1 MGKHQRRDPSPA
13 EQQVLEHG
21 YLRLLTSP
29 EDVARCD
36 QLIIEHHYLHDVTLV
51 GEHLR
56 YAFIYRGQWL
66 VVATWSSAAFHLK
79 DRDRFIGWTPEQ
91 CRRRRG
97 LLANNSRLLVLPDC
111 HYPNLISRSMRLML
125 ERLSSDWQARW
136 GHPLALVE
144 TFVDP
149 RFYQGT
155 AYKVSGW
162 SHLGK
167 TAGWTRDA
175 DDFYEKNDAPKQI
188 WVRELVKHA
197 CVKLRAPHLPEAW
210 AAGEAAVSV
219 RCTAKVPE
227 IRSLM
232 EQVHTGVAEFR
243 RAQALAYPLP
253 GLLCLMVMAAAQGV
267 VRGPQDLADY
277 AETLSPAQLRALRFR
292 ADPDTGEPRCP
303 GKTTFTRVL
312 HEVDDDQV
320 EAVLLRWQD
329 QILGPR
335 QDRIVIVDGK
345 KVRHAGV
352 EIVNAVDAQG
362 RFLGSVVTPSKSNE
376 IPAARQLLRGLTLP
390 GKILVADAMHTQD
403 QTAQQMLFEG
413 GGDYLLTVKG
423 NQTTLET
430 NLQTLFARQ
439 GFSPSAHRADAGAE
453 AGAQPRPLGDSLP
466 GVPAGRA
473 RPGGLSR
480 SPSGGSPGDADQAQ
494 RQMATGSRLSAEQP
508 HPGPTA
514 GPGHARAQ
522 AGLLG
527 GGKPA
532 PPLSGHHA
540 AGRSKPRTH
549 SQRRPGVGD
558 VPSRGGQPGQCRG
571 EPSAP
576 AESQDQV
583 QYGHLS
589 KALPFS
595 ARGAG
600 TAPRVDLR
608 QVS

>member
-1 MGKHQRRDPSPA
+1 MGKHHRRDPSPD
-13 EQQVLEHG
+13 EQHVLDHG
-21 YLRLLTSP
+21 HLRRLSSP
-29 EDVARCD
+29 EEVARCD
-36 QLIIEHHYLHDVTLV
+36 QLIVEHHYLHDVTLV

-56 YAFIYRGQWL
+56 YAFVYRGQWL
-66 VVATWSSAAFHLK
+66 AVATWSSAAFHLK
-79 DRDRFIGWTPEQ
+79 DRDQFIGWTPEQ

-111 HYPNLISRSMRLML
+111 HYPNLISRFMRLML

-167 TAGWTRDA
+167 TAGWTRAA

-197 CVKLRAPHLPEAW
+197 CGKLRAPHLPAAW
-210 AAGEAAVSV
+210 AAGEAAGSI
-219 RCTAKVPE
+219 RCTAKVQE

-232 EQVHTGVAEFR
+232 EQVQTGVTEFR

-253 GLLCLMVMAAAQGV
+253 GVLCLMVMAAAQGV
-267 VRGPQDLADY
+267 VRGPQDLAHY

-292 ADPDTGEPRCP
+292 ADPDTGQPRYP
-303 GKTTFTRVL
+303 GKTTFSRVL
-312 HEVDDDQV
+312 QEVDDDQV
-320 EAVLLRWQD
+320 EGVLLRWQD

-335 QDRIVIVDGK
+335 QDRLVIVDGK

-352 EIVNAVDAQG
+352 EIVNAVDGQG
-362 RFLGSVVTPSKSNE
+362 RFLGSVATPSKSNE
-376 IPAARQLLRGLTLP
+376 IPAARQLLRGQSLQ
-390 GKILVADAMHTQD
+390 GKIVLADAMHTQD
-403 QTAQQMLFEG
+403 ETAQQILFEG
-413 GGDYLLTVKG
+413 GGDYVLTVKG
-423 NQTTLET
+423 NQSTLEAKLE
-430 NLQTLFARQ
+430 NLFTRQ
-439 GFSPSAHRADAGAE
+439 GFSPSAHGADASAP
-453 AGAQPRPLGDSLP
+453 AGAQPKPAGNSPP
-466 GVPAGRA
+466 GVPGGHAL
-473 RPGGLSR
+473 PGGLSR
-480 SPSGGSPGDADQAQ
+480 SPAGGSAGDAGQAQ
-494 RQMATGSRLSAEQP
+494 RPVATGSRLSAEQLD
-508 HPGPTA
+508 PGPTA
-514 GPGHARAQ
+514 GRGPARAQ

-540 AGRSKPRTH
+540 AGRPEPRAH
-549 SQRRPGVGD
+549 SQRRARVGD
-558 VPSRGGQPGQCRG
+558 VAPCGGQPGQCGG
-571 EPSAP
+571 ESRAP
-576 AESQDQV
+576 EQSQDQV
-583 QYGHLS
+583 QHGHLP
-589 KALPFS
+589 KALPFR

-600 TAPRVDLR
+600 TAPRSDFR
-608 QVS
+608 QVP